1 MTIQN
6 NFSEKLAWPAELFD
20 SSFERAFKKT
30 ELDRLSNTVYPKQA
44 DLLKAFELC
53 SFENLKLVILGQDPY
68 HGPGQANG
76 LAFSVSKDTKL
87 PPSLKNIFKE
97 LDACGFQKLR
107 ESGDL
112 SAWARQGVLLL
123 NTCLSVRH
131 QQAASHA
138 SFGWQL
144 WTDKV
149 IEYVS
154 RHKDSLVFVLWGNFA
169 KEKKALIDSQKHLV
183 LESSHP
189 SPLSARHSFFG
200 SKPFVLA
207 NQFLKDFDKSDID
220 W

>member
-1 MTIQN
+1 
-6 NFSEKLAWPAELFD
+6 
-20 SSFERAFKKT
+20 
-30 ELDRLSNTVYPKQA
+30 
-44 DLLKAFELC
+44 
-53 SFENLKLVILGQDPY
+53 
-68 HGPGQANG
+68 
-76 LAFSVSKDTKL
+76 
-87 PPSLKNIFKE
+87 
-97 LDACGFQKLR
+97 
-107 ESGDL
+107 
-112 SAWARQGVLLL
+112 
-123 NTCLSVRH
+123 VRH

-207 NQFLKDFDKSDID
+207 NQFLKDFDKSEVD